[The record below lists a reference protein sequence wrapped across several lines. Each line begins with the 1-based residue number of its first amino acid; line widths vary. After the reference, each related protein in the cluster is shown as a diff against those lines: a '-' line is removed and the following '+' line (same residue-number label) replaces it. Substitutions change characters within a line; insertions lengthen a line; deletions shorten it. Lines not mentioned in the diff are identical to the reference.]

1 MKNTT
6 LTKSYD
12 GEDVYVGID
21 VHKKNYVVVVRVKQ
35 TIVKKWTTAAKPDA
49 LAQQLR
55 KYFEGGILH
64 SVYESGFSGFVL
76 HRVLTESGIDS
87 IVVQAASVEVA
98 AYDRVKTDKRD
109 AAKLAQQLEAGRLR
123 GIRVPSEAQEQHR
136 LLSRTREQLVQERAA
151 VKQKIRMKA
160 HQFGLIDPDERREM
174 SPKLVS
180 ELLKRS
186 PSEAFTITVEAHW
199 QIWQALDQQIE
210 KLVKLLKQQAQTD
223 ANEKVY
229 RSVPGVG
236 LISGRVLSNELGD
249 MSEFSNERKLFSYT
263 GLTPS
268 EQSSGEQ
275 IHRGHITKQGNRH
288 LRGLLIEIA
297 WRAIGKDSTLLTF
310 FERLYPRIGRKKA
323 IIAVAR
329 KLLGKIRAAFRKGE
343 LYQLDYPANSI
354 ATS

>member
-1 MKNTT
+1 M
-6 LTKSYD
+6 
-12 GEDVYVGID
+12 
-21 VHKKNYVVVVRVKQ
+21 
-35 TIVKKWTTAAKPDA
+35 
-49 LAQQLR
+49 
-55 KYFEGGILH
+55 
-64 SVYESGFSGFVL
+64 
-76 HRVLTESGIDS
+76 TESRLARS
-87 IVVQAASVEVA
+87 LASDA
-98 AYDRVKTDKRD
+98 DAGSLVKTDKRD

-123 GIRVPSEAQEQHR
+123 GIRVPSEDQEQHR

-174 SPKLVS
+174 SPKLVT

-199 QIWQALDQQIE
+199 QIWQALDKQIQ
-210 KLVKLLKQQAQTD
+210 KLVRRLKQQAQTD

-297 WRAIGKDSTLLTF
+297 WRAIGKDSTLGAF
-310 FERLYPRIGRKKA
+310 FERLYPRMGRKKA

-343 LYQLDYPANSI
+343 LYQLDYPVNSI
-354 ATS
+354 AAS